1 MGKRRTPYVS
11 SIQANI
17 PTRGGKNEYI
27 TVPVIE
33 EIVDAVPK
41 LATQTVQILAPT
53 INQAVI
59 TERQIIANFM
69 AEGGFVATT
78 AAITTT
84 SSVATIAVAIASPP
98 KPVFIKIMAAGIGGV
113 ILGSVFAA
121 VILRHYRKEIL
132 RNDAIPTSSVK
143 LSKQSTK
150 LR

>member
-1 MGKRRTPYVS
+1 
-11 SIQANI
+11 
-17 PTRGGKNEYI
+17 
-27 TVPVIE
+27 
-33 EIVDAVPK
+33 

-113 ILGSVFAA
+113 ILGSVLA
-121 VILRHYRKEIL
+121 VMILRHYRKEIL